1 MNLLRGWDEFLHSLA
16 SLSPLRNNRNTD
28 CNVRNILNIPEHCT
42 GIAGTS
48 TKLTETEQK
57 NGKNN

>member
-1 MNLLRGWDEFLHSLA
+1 MNFSTVWPLFPHSGTTGTPTA
-16 SLSPLRNNRNTD
+16 MSGF
-28 CNVRNILNIPEHCT
+28 RNILNIPEHCT